1 MLVKYLCVLG
11 DIKVSSYLFP
21 KNDNLKFFNMA
32 ELNYFCYMKFKF
44 ADVAADQLEF
54 NLALFQYVMAENVF
68 FLL

>member
-1 MLVKYLCVLG
+1 MVVKYLCVLG

-21 KNDNLKFFNMA
+21 KNDNLKFFNIS
-32 ELNYFCYMKFKF
+32 ELNYFCYMKLKF

-54 NLALFQYVMAENVF
+54 NLALFQYVMAENVC